1 MVFGLRFPFTLLA
14 VMDGEGTEGDEGG
27 FEKGSRAGASVCHV
41 ARLVDGS
48 IGGAT

>member
-1 MVFGLRFPFTLLA
+1 MVFGLRFPFTLLVA
-14 VMDGEGTEGDEGG
+14 MDGEGTEGGEGG